1 MSIKAEGTAQPHV
14 IKLRPHIRK
23 VLPDPTMGP
32 EKLPK
37 IVDGGFDF
45 STLKKPTRADLA
57 NIRPR
62 GRAPY
67 GWDFTLVRGG
77 LVGTLF
83 ERYMTYG
90 DIRRAMRQAKT
101 KTVAEN
107 AAEDAVFLMQV
118 GLLTN
123 TSKMGCFSWNLPAGP
138 EAHGGTCPGAQ
149 LAFYLDPYGKDK
161 SDAIAIAIERSKSH
175 AAEQLRAEV
184 PDAKE
189 AVDRFVCN
197 GCYAMKNCYGNP
209 SMVTIMEWRRAWLM
223 GWALPRRTFIPTM
236 VGIIRMSQIASR
248 KRMKMAGSDPF
259 ALASATHPDFFRI
272 HDAGDMVNEEY
283 FDSWLEI
290 CERLPR
296 IHFWAPTR
304 IWAHGQMA
312 KVLEDRIRRGKIPK
326 NLALRPSGLF
336 FDSPAPQITGVSGGA
351 SSNIVSFRVE
361 GGKIK
366 TSIKGASGESW
377 VCPAYLP
384 TTIGGGALPSIMTVA
399 KAAKPLSEDRKK
411 RLLTTMKRFVEI
423 PKKGTAFDKVK
434 GAAKKLKAGDKQRV
448 IEYATML
455 MAEQTSIS
463 GSGRKSNPTQQ
474 AFAMYPP
481 YDAAT
486 PASKNDVFYDGVY
499 DPGTKL
505 FVINPGTGRPVRAT
519 EETLAQHPG
528 TIAVKVQE
536 FQAAGACTVA
546 RDPNHDS
553 ACRVCWGTTGDRQD
567 GNMKSLPIV
576 YGKH

>member
-1 MSIKAEGTAQPHV
+1 
-14 IKLRPHIRK
+14 
-23 VLPDPTMGP
+23 MGP
-32 EKLPK
+32 EELPK

-45 STLKKPTRADLA
+45 STLKKPTHAQLA

-62 GRAPY
+62 GREPY
-67 GWDFTLVRGG
+67 GWKFSLVRGG

-83 ERYMTYG
+83 DRYMTYG

-101 KTVAEN
+101 QTISEA

-149 LAFYLDPYGKDK
+149 LAFYLDPEGKDK

-189 AVDRFVCN
+189 AVQRFICN
-197 GCYAMKNCYGNP
+197 GCYAMKNCYGTP

-223 GWALPRRTFIPTM
+223 GWAMPRRMFVPTM
-236 VGIIRMSQIASR
+236 VGIIRMSQIAS
-248 KRMKMAGSDPF
+248 KKKMRRAGSDPF
-259 ALASATHPDFFRI
+259 ALAEATHPDYFRI
-272 HDAGDMVNEEY
+272 HDAGDMINEEY
-283 FDSWLEI
+283 LDSWIEI
-290 CERLPR
+290 CERMPA
-296 IHFWAPTR
+296 INFWAPTR

-312 KVLEDRIRRGKIPK
+312 VVLEDRIRRGKIPK

-336 FDSPAPQITGVSGGA
+336 FDSPAPQIPGVSGGS
-351 SSNIVSFRVE
+351 SSNVVSFRVDR
-361 GGKIK
+361 GKIK
-366 TSIKGASGESW
+366 TSIKGAVGESW

-384 TTIGGGALPSIMTVA
+384 TTIGGGALPSVMTVA
-399 KAAKPLSEDRKK
+399 KAAKPLSEDRKN
-411 RLLTTMKRFVEI
+411 RLLAVMEPFVEI
-423 PKKGTAFDKVK
+423 PKKGTVFDKVK
-434 GAAKKLKAGDKQRV
+434 GAAKKLKAEDKQKV

-455 MAEQTSIS
+455 MAEQNGQT
-463 GSGRKSNPTQQ
+463 GRSSNPAQQ

-499 DPGTKL
+499 NPRKKA
-505 FVINPGTGRPVRAT
+505 FVINPNTGRPVHAT
-519 EETLAQHPG
+519 EKTLSEHPG

-546 RDPNHDS
+546 RDPNHAS
-553 ACRVCWGTTGDRQD
+553 ACRVCWGTTNDRRD